1 MLAILEPV
9 LSSKETRLQRRSLRM
24 GTKQLHSL
32 QLEKAHMQLEKTHHS
47 QINKLKKKIKFVLN
61 CGVQGS
67 LHGMDVALY
76 LGIES

>member
-1 MLAILEPV
+1 MLVHLEPV
-9 LSSKETRLQRRSLRM
+9 LSSKGDCRSEKPAH
-24 GTKQLHSL
+24 GNKKQLHSL

-47 QINKLKKKIKFVLN
+47 QINKLKKIKFVLN